1 MCQVGEVPHIP
12 DQLEAGRRTP
22 ARLRAAG
29 IGVGELHCERAGKA
43 SDEEVMDLFGGE
55 LRQLDDESAEGP
67 FDPLAGLR
75 QHLVVGEE
83 ELGPARYDDFRPVG
97 GHRATAALDVAV
109 EGGEQGVEVRDR
121 ALVGNSGGEFV
132 EAVEDEY
139 EAALGEHVAEGVEV
153 WPADLGVHQVLGDEP
168 VELEGLLQLS

>member
-1 MCQVGEVPHIP
+1 M
-12 DQLEAGRRTP
+12 
-22 ARLRAAG
+22 
-29 IGVGELHCERAGKA
+29 
-43 SDEEVMDLFGGE
+43 
-55 LRQLDDESAEGP
+55 
-67 FDPLAGLR
+67 
-75 QHLVVGEE
+75 
-83 ELGPARYDDFRPVG
+83 
-97 GHRATAALDVAV
+97 
-109 EGGEQGVEVRDR
+109 RDR